1 MLSEL
6 EILELL
12 GSNPNNCNRAHLDQ
26 LTTQLS
32 TGGIIPFVGAGM
44 SKPFGFPLW
53 DTFLLEVAGAAHM
66 TDRITALL
74 DTIPP
79 QYEDA
84 ASELCLSLG
93 SRRFQDFL
101 AAHFGDHVISGKHLV
116 GAITELVNFPSS
128 LIITTNFDCV
138 LENVFKRANKKL
150 TPCFHPRIREGH
162 EHLQKGGSPLLLK
175 LHGDWSEL
183 GSRIL
188 TNDEYREAYGDERGT
203 LIDFRLPIPTLLF
216 TVFTGRCC
224 LFLGCSLRQDRTV
237 QLLQRIA
244 EGVKKINH
252 YAIVEEPSSPEELAK
267 RSDELQKQSIC
278 PIWYPHGKHDRI
290 KLLLSYLSQKARDGL
305 QLTLSKQVRE
315 NRPNGSCHSIPDRG
329 NDILGRETEI
339 QQVSQMLLSARC
351 VTITGVG
358 GCGKSR
364 LAIEVA
370 HTMKDCYE
378 DGIGFISLADL
389 AKKADKERVL
399 ASRIGR
405 VIGVPEQAGRPPHEA
420 LAEHLAASHYLLVLD
435 NCEHLINS
443 CREIIGYLLHECNS
457 LTILTTSRRPITI
470 RQERLYPLAPLA
482 TPDPETTDPDEI
494 RSKESVRLFVQR
506 AEMRSPGYAVDSSN
520 AVPIATICRA
530 LDGIPLAIEV
540 AAARLGVL
548 SVEEMSHETRDLL
561 NKIGNLKSEELR
573 RWKTL
578 PAALRWS
585 YSLLNH
591 DQQAFMRSLAI
602 FDGGWTAKSA
612 DAVYPRSTSDSVSA
626 LDHLQSLYDNSLVV
640 AAEVSGAKRFR
651 FLEPVRQLA
660 VMQMNP
666 AERAEY
672 ECRHARLFLHIAE
685 EAAPEILK
693 GNQVFWLDKLQVEVD
708 NFRAASRW
716 AVESG
721 NAEVGMRLFA
731 ALWRFIEIR
740 GGLAEGRTRAAE
752 VLGIA
757 NVDQL
762 PELKSR
768 VLSGAGMLA
777 YRQADFDDAER
788 MFGESLEIEEQ
799 LQNQRGIANALNDL
813 GNVANRKKAYD
824 RARSLYS
831 RSLKLNEETGDRR
844 GMAATKFNLGD
855 TALYLGDYEEARRLF
870 EESVHEFEEEHNERD
885 SAFPR
890 NGLAQAAIAVQNLT
904 LASEHGN
911 RSLAIRQRVNDPK
924 GIGDTLRTLAWISIE
939 VKDFAQAKERLSQ
952 SLTFTSALKD
962 LRGIADALDLFALLY
977 SDLGRPL
984 LAIRLFAAAAKLR
997 GNLEYAPK
1005 VRVLRRESALAQARD
1020 LVGEHEYAANWQYG
1034 TKISSSDA
1042 LDLAE
1047 RDADSRDG

>member
-1 MLSEL
+1 
-6 EILELL
+6 
-12 GSNPNNCNRAHLDQ
+12 
-26 LTTQLS
+26 
-32 TGGIIPFVGAGM
+32 
-44 SKPFGFPLW
+44 
-53 DTFLLEVAGAAHM
+53 
-66 TDRITALL
+66 
-74 DTIPP
+74 
-79 QYEDA
+79 
-84 ASELCLSLG
+84 
-93 SRRFQDFL
+93 
-101 AAHFGDHVISGKHLV
+101 
-116 GAITELVNFPSS
+116 
-128 LIITTNFDCV
+128 
-138 LENVFKRANKKL
+138 
-150 TPCFHPRIREGH
+150 
-162 EHLQKGGSPLLLK
+162 
-175 LHGDWSEL
+175 
-183 GSRIL
+183 
-188 TNDEYREAYGDERGT
+188 
-203 LIDFRLPIPTLLF
+203 
-216 TVFTGRCC
+216 
-224 LFLGCSLRQDRTV
+224 
-237 QLLQRIA
+237 
-244 EGVKKINH
+244 
-252 YAIVEEPSSPEELAK
+252 
-267 RSDELQKQSIC
+267 
-278 PIWYPHGKHDRI
+278 
-290 KLLLSYLSQKARDGL
+290 
-305 QLTLSKQVRE
+305 
-315 NRPNGSCHSIPDRG
+315 
-329 NDILGRETEI
+329 
-339 QQVSQMLLSARC
+339 
-351 VTITGVG
+351 
-358 GCGKSR
+358 
-364 LAIEVA
+364 
-370 HTMKDCYE
+370 
-378 DGIGFISLADL
+378 
-389 AKKADKERVL
+389 
-399 ASRIGR
+399 
-405 VIGVPEQAGRPPHEA
+405 
-420 LAEHLAASHYLLVLD
+420 
-435 NCEHLINS
+435 
-443 CREIIGYLLHECNS
+443 
-457 LTILTTSRRPITI
+457 
-470 RQERLYPLAPLA
+470 
-482 TPDPETTDPDEI
+482 
-494 RSKESVRLFVQR
+494 
-506 AEMRSPGYAVDSSN
+506 
-520 AVPIATICRA
+520 
-530 LDGIPLAIEV
+530 
-540 AAARLGVL
+540 
-548 SVEEMSHETRDLL
+548 
-561 NKIGNLKSEELR
+561 
-573 RWKTL
+573 
-578 PAALRWS
+578 
-585 YSLLNH
+585 
-591 DQQAFMRSLAI
+591 
-602 FDGGWTAKSA
+602 
-612 DAVYPRSTSDSVSA
+612 
-626 LDHLQSLYDNSLVV
+626 
-640 AAEVSGAKRFR
+640 
-651 FLEPVRQLA
+651 
-660 VMQMNP
+660 MQMNP